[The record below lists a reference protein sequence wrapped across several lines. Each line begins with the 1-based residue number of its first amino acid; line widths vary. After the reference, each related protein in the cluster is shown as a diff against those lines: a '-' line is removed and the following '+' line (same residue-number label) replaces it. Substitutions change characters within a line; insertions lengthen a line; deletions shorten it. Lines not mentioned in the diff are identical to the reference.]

1 MPLMPNQNSEQAARE
16 SIDAQLRAA
25 GWMVQSLGELNL
37 SASRGVAVR
46 EMQSHGGPAD
56 YILFVDGKALGI
68 VEAKKEGTTLSAVA
82 EQSARY
88 TAAMKWIPQR
98 WADPLPF
105 TYETTS
111 IETNFRDQRDP
122 DSRSRPVFAFHTP
135 EHLLEL
141 VQQPDTLRARLR
153 QFPELNTAPL
163 RECQIDAVTSLE
175 KSLAANRPR
184 ALIQMATG
192 SGKTFTAVTQAY
204 RLIKHA
210 GARQILFLVDRGNLG
225 RQTVNEFQQF
235 TTPDDCRKFTDLYNV
250 QMLGPGGIDPVCK
263 VTVSTIQRLYSQL
276 SGNATFD
283 DEADEHSGYEAAGAT
298 AGKDPLEVR
307 YNPKIPIES
316 FDFVIVDECHRSIY
330 NLWRQVIEYFDAF
343 LIGLTATPS
352 KATLGFFDR
361 NLVTEYPYVQAVADG
376 VNVGYDIYRIK
387 TEVSEKGVTVKAG
400 HDYQKRDRLTR
411 AKRWE
416 IQEAEETYQKTQ
428 LDRSVVVPDQIR
440 TVIRT
445 FREKLFT
452 EIFTDRPAR
461 AKAMGLDEPWVPKT
475 LIFAKDDSHAEDIV
489 DIVRKEFGKGN
500 DFCKKVTYR
509 ASGKSEDIIKAFRTA
524 PEFRIAVTVDMI
536 ATGTDI
542 KPLECLLFLRD
553 VRSQL
558 YFEQMKGRGTRTID
572 PDALASVTPDA
583 GGKTRFVL
591 VDAVGVTESDKT
603 DSRPMES
610 KPSVAF
616 DKLLLGIAMG
626 ARDEATLTTVASR
639 LARLDRMLSQAD
651 REEIAKVSGGHSVK
665 QIAAALIKATD
676 PDEIK
681 GRALPPGAPT
691 YSEPTPAELKAA
703 AEALAEE
710 AAKPLASNPA
720 LRDLLEAKR
729 RKADVTID
737 HLTGD
742 TVISAGYDEEKAR
755 QLVTSWKQFLE
766 DNQDEITA
774 LQILYNRPHAKR
786 HLVYEELKTLAE
798 AVARPPYHIAP
809 AEVWKAYEHLEK
821 RPLTTDPVKTL
832 TNLITLVRHTVD
844 PQKTPLAPFPELF
857 NARFDKW
864 LSQQQNPESGEAADS
879 PLNTENLKLKTPR
892 FTESQIHWLKV
903 IRDYVAL
910 NGAFATDDQD
920 AYLDAWQSVDSD
932 EGVPLAVARKAFG
945 GDPKDIIEE
954 LNTILVA

>member
-1 MPLMPNQNSEQAARE
+1 MSETPEQRARVQ
-16 SIDAQLRAA
+16 IDAQLSAA
-25 GWMVQSLGELNL
+25 GWTIQDIPVLNL
-37 SASRGVAVR
+37 SASRGIAVR
-46 EMQSHGGPAD
+46 EMQSTGGPAD

-68 VEAKKEGTTLSAVA
+68 VEAKKVGTTLSAVA

-88 TAAMKWIPQR
+88 AAAKNWIPQR

-105 TYETTS
+105 TYESTGV
-111 IETNFRDQRDP
+111 ETNFRDQRDP

-135 EHLLEL
+135 GHLLEL
-141 VQQPDTLRARLR
+141 VQQPDTLRKKLR
-153 QFPELNTAPL
+153 HLAFANPLVETGL
-163 RECQIDAVTSLE
+163 RECQIEAITGLE
-175 KSLAANRPR
+175 QSLAANRLR

-192 SGKTFTAVTQAY
+192 SGKTFTAVSQTY

-210 GARQILFLVDRGNLG
+210 GAKRILFLVDRGNLG

-235 TTPDDCRKFTDLYNV
+235 TTPDDGRKFTDLYNV

-276 SGNATFD
+276 SGQDDLD
-283 DEADEHSGYEAAGAT
+283 DEADEHSGYEVAGA
-298 AGKDPLEVR
+298 AVGKEPLEVR
-307 YNPKIPIES
+307 YNPQIPIES
-316 FDFVIVDECHRSIY
+316 FDFVIIDECHRSIY
-330 NLWRQVIEYFDAF
+330 NLWKQVIEYFDAF

-416 IQEAEETYQKTQ
+416 IQEAEETFQKTQ
-428 LDRSVVVPDQIR
+428 LDRSVVVPDQLR
-440 TVIRT
+440 TVIKT

-572 PDALASVTPDA
+572 PDALAAVTPDA

-639 LARLDRMLSQAD
+639 LARLDRMLSPAD
-651 REEIAKVSGGHSVK
+651 REEIAKVSGGPSVK

-681 GRALPPGAPT
+681 GRALEISGRDGSPQP
-691 YSEPTPAELKAA
+691 SVEEPSDEQLKAA
-703 AEALAEE
+703 AEALADE
-710 AAKPLASNPA
+710 AAKPLASNPG

-742 TVISAGYDEEKAR
+742 ELISAGYDEEKAR

-798 AVARPPYHIAP
+798 AIARPPYHIAP

-821 RPLTTDPVKTL
+821 RPVTANPVKIL

-844 PQKTPLAPFPELF
+844 PEATPLAPFPELVET
-857 NARFDKW
+857 RYQQW
-864 LSQQQNPESGEAADS
+864 LAQHGE
-879 PLNTENLKLKTPR
+879 R
-892 FTESQIHWLKV
+892 FTDAQRHWLDV
-903 IRDYVAL
+903 IKNYVAL

-932 EGVPLAVARKAFG
+932 EGVPLAVANRVFG
-945 GDPKDIIEE
+945 KDTLKPIIEE
-954 LNTILVA
+954 LNEVLVA